1 MSKDKDKVSNNWLVL
16 VQTNSQ
22 RTFYEFSPHSH
33 RNDAYLSPKN
43 CFEAKTSLFTAH
55 NFESIPK
62 KSRKKLHFSTDIEKS
77 GNNCSKEWK
86 KTNFMFEFD
95 WRFFFVRFALYSTVY
110 TELKDASFILHPPLH
125 STLKSLSK
133 NTKIGNKKEMKKP
146 NGFRGNGVRV

>member
-22 RTFYEFSPHSH
+22 RTFYKFSPHPH

-43 CFEAKTSLFTAH
+43 CLKAKTSLFTAH

-62 KSRKKLHFSTDIEKS
+62 KSRKKLHFSTGMKKS

-86 KTNFMFEFD
+86 KTNFMFEF
-95 WRFFFVRFALYSTVY
+95 
-110 TELKDASFILHPPLH
+110 ELKILLCSLCSIFYSLHRTQRCFVYPTPSSALLKPPLH
-125 STLKSLSK
+125 V
-133 NTKIGNKKEMKKP
+133 KIA
-146 NGFRGNGVRV
+146 